1 MTDALRR
8 YFAGTA
14 APPADDDIW
23 SWVDL
28 ARDRL
33 SLAAEKRAKTRRA
46 FASTLVMLVATGESV
61 LTVHVGDGAVVG
73 RSGGDDWSTLSAPEN
88 GEYAS
93 MTYFL
98 TDDPAPRLRISR
110 FSGAF
115 TALAVFSDGIENLVL
130 DHKTNA
136 PHAPFFRSML
146 APLDG
151 ANEMG
156 RLPRLSSALAAFLG
170 SARVCEKTDDD
181 KTMILASAQ

>member
-1 MTDALRR
+1 MTNALRR
-8 YFAGTA
+8 HFVGTA
-14 APPADDDIW
+14 TLPTDDDIW

-33 SLAAEKRAKTRRA
+33 SVAADKRAKPRRA
-46 FASTLVMLVATGESV
+46 FASTLVMLAATGEAV
-61 LTVHVGDGAVVG
+61 LTAHVGDGAVVG
-73 RSGGDDWSTLSAPEN
+73 RSNVDDWATLSAPEN

-110 FSGAF
+110 FSGAY
-115 TALAVFSDGIENLVL
+115 TALAVFSDGIENLAL

-146 APLDG
+146 APLDN
-151 ANEMG
+151 ATDTG
-156 RLPRLSSALAAFLG
+156 RSVQLSSALSAFLG
-170 SARVCEKTDDD
+170 GPRVCEKTDDD
-181 KTMILASAQ
+181 KTLILASTR

>member
-1 MTDALRR
+1 MTNALRR
-8 YFAGTA
+8 HFAGTA
-14 APPADDDIW
+14 ALPTDDDIW

-33 SLAAEKRAKTRRA
+33 SVAADKRAKPRRA
-46 FASTLVMLVATGESV
+46 FASTLVMLAATGEAV
-61 LTVHVGDGAVVG
+61 LTAHVGDGAVVG
-73 RSGGDDWSTLSAPEN
+73 RSNADDWATLSAPEN

-110 FSGAF
+110 FSGAY
-115 TALAVFSDGIENLVL
+115 TALAAFSDGIENLAL

-146 APLDG
+146 APLDN
-151 ANEMG
+151 ATDTG
-156 RLPRLSSALAAFLG
+156 RSVQLSSALSAFLSG
-170 SARVCEKTDDD
+170 PRVCEKTDDD
-181 KTMILASAQ
+181 KTLILASTR